1 VSSIRK
7 KPSGRYEA
15 RYRDPGGRLRGKTF
29 RTKREAQEFLDRT
42 GTSIGDGAWRD
53 PALAKV
59 RLAEYTTW
67 WLENRPELRPRTREL
82 YDGLLRLHIEP
93 HLGDCRFGSLT
104 TAEIRAWHA
113 ELLRKGKPG
122 SVTVA
127 KAYRLLRGILNDAVE
142 DGLLVRNPCTIR
154 GAGVERS
161 PERPVASIAQV
172 YGLADA
178 IEDRYRLMV
187 LLGTFCGLRL
197 GELLALRRD
206 RIDVLHR
213 RVIVSEQGQELADGT
228 RHYGPPKTAAGVRT
242 VALPPHLVADV
253 EDHLLRWV
261 GPSPT
266 DLLFTGPK
274 ATELYRA
281 TFNSAWDRARRAV
294 GMDDFHFH
302 DLRHTGNT
310 LAAGTGASTKEL
322 MARMGYASARAA
334 LIYQHASEERDV
346 MIAERLSAMTE
357 EALKGSEGNARDDG
371 PRRRSAESERNG

>member
-1 VSSIRK
+1 MSSIRK

-59 RLAEYTTW
+59 RLAEYTTL

-253 EDHLLRWV
+253 EDHMLRWV

-274 ATELYRA
+274 ASELYRA

-302 DLRHTGNT
+302 DLPTPATRWQLG
-310 LAAGTGASTKEL
+310 
-322 MARMGYASARAA
+322 R
-334 LIYQHASEERDV
+334 
-346 MIAERLSAMTE
+346 
-357 EALKGSEGNARDDG
+357 G
-371 PRRRSAESERNG
+371 PAPRS